1 MVRNR
6 YIVNVQRCAMRRTFK
21 YFAIVTALILTTAP
35 PSRACGD
42 KFVIFGRG
50 VRFRA
55 AYAAEHPA
63 AILVYMNPMS
73 HVPLVDRDFHLV
85 ATLRLAGHRPSI
97 VETRDELRD
106 ALTSASYDVLIAD
119 LEDAVGLETEVR
131 HSASPPTVVPL
142 VYKASRAEFAELAK
156 KYSCLLQA
164 DRRNHQLLTV
174 LDEVMHSKSTGQEPS
189 CNVSR

>member
-1 MVRNR
+1 
-6 YIVNVQRCAMRRTFK
+6 MRRPLK
-21 YFAIVTALILTTAP
+21 YFAIVTALIVTTAP

-55 AYAAEHPA
+55 VYAAAHPA

-73 HVPLVDRDFHLV
+73 HVPLIDRDYHLV
-85 ATLRLAGHRPSI
+85 ATLRLAGHRPSV

-119 LEDAVGLETEVR
+119 LEDAAGLETVVR
-131 HSASPPTVVPL
+131 QAASPPTVLPL
-142 VYKASRAEFAELAK
+142 VYKASGAEFAELAK
-156 KYSCLLQA
+156 KYSCLLKA

-174 LDEVMHSKSTGQEPS
+174 LDEVMRSKSAGQKPA
-189 CNVSR
+189 CNVTV

>member
-1 MVRNR
+1 
-6 YIVNVQRCAMRRTFK
+6 MRRPLK
-21 YFAIVTALILTTAP
+21 YFAIVTALIVTTAP

-55 AYAAEHPA
+55 VYAAAHPA

-73 HVPLVDRDFHLV
+73 HVPLIDRDYHLV
-85 ATLRLAGHRPSI
+85 AALRLAGHRPSV

-119 LEDAVGLETEVR
+119 LEDAAGLETVVR
-131 HSASPPTVVPL
+131 QAASPPTVLPL
-142 VYKASRAEFAELAK
+142 VYKASGAEFAELAK
-156 KYSCLLQA
+156 KYSCLLKA

-174 LDEVMHSKSTGQEPS
+174 LDEVMRSKSAGQKPS
-189 CNVSR
+189 CNVSV